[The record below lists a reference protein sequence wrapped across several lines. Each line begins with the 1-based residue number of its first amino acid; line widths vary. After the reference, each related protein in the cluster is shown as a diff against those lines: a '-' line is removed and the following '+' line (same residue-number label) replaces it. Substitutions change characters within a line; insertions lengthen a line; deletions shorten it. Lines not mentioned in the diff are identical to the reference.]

1 MGTLNGNKNDA
12 ATNRR
17 AGESTPLLMN
27 PSNASGDSAVGNGS
41 NHNNNGGSNNSNS
54 HPYYFVNGATGDGP
68 GGSNSLVRD
77 EDAGQVVDEI
87 PEGSHTDEFA
97 PKVLAP
103 PMGTG
108 HNSAASPA
116 PGRRHGSKSRSS
128 AGNEGFWAN
137 LFGGRGGQSHHHQPA
152 PTTRTSHPHIAGGD
166 IGTLVKPRKAPIK
179 IEPKVFFANER
190 TFLAW
195 MHLSVTLAGASIAI
209 LAFAEDQNPFSQL
222 YGVLLLPV
230 AIAFIIYSMY
240 QYARRS
246 TMIRLRHPGPYEDT
260 VGPAFLG
267 IMLMV
272 SIVAQFALKLY
283 AMASV

>member
-1 MGTLNGNKNDA
+1 MNNN
-12 ATNRR
+12 NNSRR
-17 AGESTPLLMN
+17 NVSSDYRREPAPTGEATPLLMQ
-27 PSNASGDSAVGNGS
+27 PSNASGDNAVNGA
-41 NHNNNGGSNNSNS
+41 NGTTATSQS
-54 HPYYFVNGATGDGP
+54 YYFVNNTTSRADGGDD
-68 GGSNSLVRD
+68 SLVRD
-77 EDAGQVVDEI
+77 ADAGEVVDEI

-103 PMGTG
+103 PMSAG
-108 HNSAASPA
+108 HGSVTSPA
-116 PGRRHGSKSRSS
+116 PGGRQGRKNSGAARSS
-128 AGNEGFWAN
+128 NGFWAN
-137 LFGGRGGQSHHHQPA
+137 WFGASAA
-152 PTTRTSHPHIAGGD
+152 PPPKNAHIGE

-240 QYARRS
+240 QYARRA

-260 VGPAFLG
+260 VGPAILG
-267 IMLMV
+267 VMLMV

-283 AMASV
+283 SMASV